1 MRIVP
6 IEDIEISEN
15 RQRKEFT
22 PEALIELQSSIE
34 EVGLLNAIVVREQGS
49 KLILVSGERRLRAI
63 MELHKLEVPL
73 YHNGIWLKVNEAPV
87 VTLGELSPL
96 EAEQAEL
103 DENICRKDLTWQER
117 SQALLRLSNLRQ
129 AQAAEKGETYT
140 TRDLALEVRGDARGG
155 YQQAIRTNLI
165 VAKHLDNPL
174 INRAKTA
181 DEAYKLL
188 KHEEK
193 RQANIQLAQEVGKT
207 FQNTDHK
214 VLKGNC
220 LEILAEEQF
229 KKKFDVILIDPPY
242 GMGATEFGDAGGR
255 RDYVNHSYTDDSNS
269 FKVLMAEF
277 MRLSSVITKDEAH
290 MYIFCDIDQ
299 FHNLKGWAEA
309 AGWYVF
315 RTPFVYYKRD
325 ATRVPLPDRGPRRA
339 YELILYAI
347 KGNKQVNQILN
358 DVIEGVQDNSIEKM
372 HGARKPISVYTNL
385 LQRSVKAG
393 DEVLDAFAGSGTL
406 LPAAHSLLCKATLIE
421 QEEEY
426 YGLCLQRLKALRIL

>member
-6 IEDIEISEN
+6 IDEIKISDN

-22 PEALIELQSSIE
+22 PEALIELQSSLE
-34 EVGLLNAIVVREQGS
+34 TGGLQNAIVVREQNGE
-49 KLILVSGERRLRAI
+49 LILVSGERRLRAI
-63 MELHKLEVPL
+63 KELYSLEVPIK
-73 YHNGIWLKVNEAPV
+73 YNGLQLKVGEAPI

-140 TRDLALEVRGDARGG
+140 TRDLAIEVKGDARGG
-155 YQQAIRTNLI
+155 YQQTMRTNLI

-174 INRAKTA
+174 ISKAKTA

-207 FQNTDHK
+207 FQNTDHQ
-214 VLKGNC
+214 LIKGNC
-220 LEILAEEQF
+220 LEILGEDRFIARY
-229 KKKFDVILIDPPY
+229 DVILIDPPY
-242 GMGATEFGDAGGR
+242 GMGASDFGDAGGR
-255 RDYVNHSYTDDSNS
+255 MVYANHNYTDDSGS
-269 FKVLMAEF
+269 FKVLMTEF
-277 MRLSSVITKDEAH
+277 MRLSAIVAKPEAH

-299 FHNLKGWAEA
+299 FHNLKHWAEA

-358 DVIEGVQDNSIEKM
+358 DVIEGVQDNSIENI

-426 YGLCLQRLKALRIL
+426 YGLCLQRLKNLKIL

>member
-103 DENICRKDLTWQER
+103 DENICWKDLTWQER

-155 YQQAIRTNLI
+155 YQQAMRTNLI

-174 INRAKTA
+174 INKAKTA

-269 FKVLMAEF
+269 FKALMTEF

-299 FHNLKGWAEA
+299 FHNLKGWTIVT
-309 AGWYVF
+309 G
-315 RTPFVYYKRD
+315 KQI
-325 ATRVPLPDRGPRRA
+325 GRA
-339 YELILYAI
+339 H
-347 KGNKQVNQILN
+347 V
-358 DVIEGVQDNSIEKM
+358 
-372 HGARKPISVYTNL
+372 
-385 LQRSVKAG
+385 
-393 DEVLDAFAGSGTL
+393 
-406 LPAAHSLLCKATLIE
+406 
-421 QEEEY
+421 
-426 YGLCLQRLKALRIL
+426 